1 VAFGVAA
8 LDVSSM
14 RWVRSNIQLGARLAL
29 FALALQLVLSF
40 GHIHLSDL
48 LGPGAPIQTAAAA
61 PASGDSPAAP
71 APSKKSN
78 GAGDVC
84 AICALIQ
91 LVNSSVHATAPSLPA
106 PSEASFASWQTAF
119 DFITAPSLRRAF
131 SARAPPLA

>member
-1 VAFGVAA
+1 
-8 LDVSSM
+8 M
-14 RWVRSNIQLGARLAL
+14 RWVRSNIQWGARLAL

-48 LGPGAPIQTAAAA
+48 LGPGASIQTAAAA
-61 PASGDSPAAP
+61 RASGDPASP

-91 LVNSSVHATAPSLPA
+91 LVNSSVHATGPSLPP
-106 PSEASFASWQTAF
+106 PSEASFVGWRTAF
-119 DFITAPSLRRAF
+119 DFITAPSQRRPF